1 MVRSTTLTSS
11 ERLFTTHAS
20 LLLRAAT
27 ETGSIP
33 TGISAI
39 RTRLGPVASNTE
51 SRLSGVFTTSK
62 RFPSGV
68 IATGCTWLVSNCTKS
83 GFRAVREVR

>member
-1 MVRSTTLTSS
+1 MARSTTLTSS

-20 LLLRAAT
+20 LLPRTAT

-62 RFPSGV
+62 RLPSGV
-68 IATGCTWLVSNCTKS
+68 MASGCTWLLSKCAKS
-83 GFRAVREVR
+83 GFRAVREIR